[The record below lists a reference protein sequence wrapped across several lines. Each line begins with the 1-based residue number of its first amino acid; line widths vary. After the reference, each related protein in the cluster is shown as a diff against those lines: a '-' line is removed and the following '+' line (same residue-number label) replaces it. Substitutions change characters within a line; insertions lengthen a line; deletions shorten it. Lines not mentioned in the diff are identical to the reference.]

1 MSFHV
6 IPVPCLTDNYAYL
19 LHDDLSRETA
29 LIDAPEAGPIMAELE
44 SRGWELTDIFL
55 THHHDD
61 HVAGV
66 EDLRRR
72 YKPRVIGAA
81 KDRHRLPTL
90 DLAVSA
96 SDVEDTCGEDVHV
109 LDVPGHTTGHVAF
122 WLPGQQ
128 YLFSADSLMACG
140 CGRLFEGDA
149 AMMWASLKPLR
160 DLPRE
165 TIVCSGHEYTE
176 TNTRFALG
184 IEPGNADLKS
194 RAEAVKSA
202 RAEGR
207 ATVPT
212 SLAEE
217 IATNPFLRVDRPE
230 LRAAM
235 GMEGASDVEV
245 FAEIRSRRDS
255 FR

>member
-6 IPVPCLTDNYAYL
+6 ITVPCLSDNYAYL
-19 LHDDLSRETA
+19 IHDDLGRETA
-29 LIDAPEAGPIMAELE
+29 LIDAPEAEPILAELDA
-44 SRGWELTDIFL
+44 RGWELTDIFL

-66 EDLRRR
+66 EQLHKRF
-72 YKPRVIGAA
+72 KPRVIGAA
-81 KDRHRLPTL
+81 KDKHRLPTL
-90 DLAVSA
+90 DLAVNA
-96 SDVEDTCGEDVHV
+96 SDVEDTCGEDVHI
-109 LDVPGHTTGHVAF
+109 LDVPGHTTGHVAY
-122 WLPGQQ
+122 WLPGRQ

-149 AMMWASLKPLR
+149 QMMWESLKPLR
-160 DLPRE
+160 ELPNA
-165 TIVCSGHEYTE
+165 TIVASGHEYTE
-176 TNTRFALG
+176 TNIRFALG
-184 IEPGNADLKS
+184 IEPENRALIS
-194 RAEAVKSA
+194 RAEAVKAA

-217 IATNPFLRVDRPE
+217 LATNPFLRVDNAD
-230 LRAAM
+230 LKAAI
-235 GMEGASDVEV
+235 GMQDASDVEV
-245 FAEIRSRRDS
+245 FAEIRSRRDA